1 MLYCYFSDTSLL
13 PYTKET
19 QSYNTTFDSFSKQG
33 KGVGQ
38 ITERVLSV
46 FNSEP
51 SPGLLIDPRTIN
63 GNTRCTKLFKNS
75 DVANI
80 GDLVRCNG
88 KMSLYYDSFYSI
100 SDAAKFDEPAND
112 ITHTAFEMDELID
125 LFNTIETCIYSHT
138 FDAINNKW
146 IYQTKETLTQALIS
160 YSTSSH
166 SSYGFVPGS
175 LIIPAMEENSNQIA
189 KVQFVDAS
197 LSSNNV
203 STFVGSNQRS
213 CASDIIFPDYIC
225 FGFKFREFDG
235 NVTYFKIYLNPDALL
250 NQYDRCKITH
260 IVFPTDPY
268 QLLDPSYESASQA
281 LNIASEYVGNTLTKE
296 VTKTNTNVLDTTNF
310 TGALQF
316 QTQYAFTDGTL
327 ENLTFTC
334 IYKGRKPTETEM
346 RTAILDFLRSIS
358 DDTSPDLEDLFPNL
372 QVAGSYTIIPFY
384 NTRTNTNF
392 VTNYI
397 ITENIFSF
405 GYMNKIATYLTTD
418 LNCTTILNIPGY
430 NMHAISY
437 PTETP
442 DATEMICKPSLHGL
456 DATPD
461 FATYQP
467 ISTESPYWITM
478 TDNAQLLNTYLA
490 KIVASEANHQGI
502 SGFSYQLISK
512 EIGGKSYSF
521 YSFSVGGYRFEVM
534 TANSYNE
541 LIGKLFT

>member
-13 PYTKET
+13 PYTGET

-51 SPGLLIDPRTIN
+51 SPGLLIDPRTIK
-63 GNTRCTKLFKNS
+63 GNTRCTKLFKSS
-75 DVANI
+75 DASTV

-88 KMSLYYDSFYSI
+88 KMSLYYDSFYSKD
-100 SDAAKFDEPAND
+100 DAEKYDTPQND
-112 ITHTAFEMDELID
+112 ITDITFEMDELTD
-125 LFNTIETCIYSHT
+125 LFNVIETCIYSHT
-138 FDAINNKW
+138 FDTVNNRW
-146 IYQTKETLTQALIS
+146 IYQTKETLTQALS
-160 YSTSSH
+160 NYSISSH
-166 SSYGFVPGS
+166 SAYGFVPGY
-175 LIIPAMEENSNQIA
+175 LDIPAIEENSNQIA
-189 KVQFVDAS
+189 KIQFIDAS

-203 STFVGSNQRS
+203 STLVGSNSRS
-213 CASDIIFPDYIC
+213 NTSDVIFPDYIY
-225 FGFKFREFDG
+225 FGFKFRAFEKTTF
-235 NVTYFKIYLNPDALL
+235 FKIYLNPEALL
-250 NQYDRCKITH
+250 NKYDRCKITH

-268 QLLDPSYESASQA
+268 QLLDPSYETASQA

-316 QTQYAFTDGTL
+316 QTQYAFTDGTS

-397 ITENIFSF
+397 ITENILSY
-405 GYMNKIATYLTTD
+405 GYMNRIVTALTTD
-418 LNCTTILNIPGY
+418 VNCTTILNIPGY
-430 NMHAISY
+430 NMHAVAY

-512 EIGGKSYSF
+512 SIGGKNYSF

-541 LIGKLFT
+541 LIGKLFI